1 MMAVSGHA
9 LAGASSRF
17 TYEKSTAS
25 KPVREPGNGHRVPTW
40 SYKTS
45 GRRLP
50 ECNRL
55 ALTAT
60 PASAVAGRRYRRRR
74 PEHPLRARN
83 LWPSGKKT
91 LTGRL
96 APAGAGGARV
106 GSVATGART
115 LRGTSGA
122 SPAFSRVL
130 YQISGS
136 VAHLGWQ
143 RQPCWADGAAKPAHG
158 RGVYPARYPA
168 DQIP

>member
-25 KPVREPGNGHRVPTW
+25 KPVGEPGNGHRVPTW

-106 GSVATGART
+106 DGVAEGART
-115 LRGTSGA
+115 LRGHLWRKSGI
-122 SPAFSRVL
+122 L
-130 YQISGS
+130 SGS
-136 VAHLGWQ
+136 VPNLGLC
-143 RQPCWADGAAKPAHG
+143 RRSMIAKRLSA
-158 RGVYPARYPA
+158 
-168 DQIP
+168 Q